1 MRRFRIGLIPDQTHA
16 DLVLANGAKL
26 FDIPVLNLY
35 PVFDLE
41 VTSGVHSVAL
51 LHDRCEES
59 LHSLK
64 IAISEES
71 RKAFSLR

>member
-1 MRRFRIGLIPDQTHA
+1 
-16 DLVLANGAKL
+16 
-26 FDIPVLNLY
+26 
-35 PVFDLE
+35 VFDLE